1 MSQNVKPNA
10 ESYNAYEVIKDL
22 NTYVYSNKFVKGIN
36 IFFNNETVITNEYKA
51 GYELYFNDLNKTQ
64 IDHKSII
71 SEYNHRNLVYERDTE
86 GSFGKLYYVN
96 SLPVGSRKN
105 WKATVV
111 IEMDLDIISAFL
123 QNNQFTERTET
134 VLRNSEQKIILTHN
148 PMTAKSNNI
157 NAIRTQAKSEILGWE
172 IESIIPK
179 TEFEEKLMS
188 IRSVIISILLLS
200 LLVVLIFASYFAY
213 RHNRPIARLIGLVH
227 EETMDIIK
235 EDIFSHIEES
245 ISKTIN
251 ENKELKRKI
260 MKQTEYLTD
269 NAVEKL
275 LKKEI
280 QSIKDSENMMDVPY
294 IKLKSAKFVVFS
306 IKLYINSACNIDY
319 SEIICKLKG
328 ILKDEQDGYVFYIN
342 ESNISILIEIVNEQV
357 FNQSEFGKNIIQV
370 LSGFGIQSAV
380 GIGRIYSSVDDI
392 NISYKQALQSL
403 NAMHGIKGEILDQ
416 LYNSETVNDA
426 YIL

>member
-1 MSQNVKPNA
+1 MINFFKEKLVLRSKSKYSALFEYLKTYIIIILILCIGTGLIYGLLTQSLKNQIINVNNVLLQNTLSSIEKEFANMNQLISLVNSNPRVVSYLNMSQNVKPNA

-86 GSFGKLYYVN
+86 GSLCKLYYVN

-306 IKLYINSACNIDY
+306 IKLYINS
-319 SEIICKLKG
+319 LK
-328 ILKDEQDGYVFYIN
+328 
-342 ESNISILIEIVNEQV
+342 QV
-357 FNQSEFGKNIIQV
+357 IQ
-370 LSGFGIQSAV
+370 
-380 GIGRIYSSVDDI
+380 
-392 NISYKQALQSL
+392 
-403 NAMHGIKGEILDQ
+403 
-416 LYNSETVNDA
+416 
-426 YIL
+426 